1 MAEIT
6 YAPQSSEVPT
16 TAPLTEEGLQ
26 QQELT
31 NKFDSFTTSPEM
43 AQAMKE
49 DNGANLRPFGTDLTQ
64 TDPYQQQESRVKA
77 MLYDPVNLGG
87 QADQAVTNSQKTTD
101 SQGYRDQV
109 ASYAAVSHLTGSPIQ
124 DVVDNFGFYQS
135 ALEKQYNLDPT
146 DNVGTFRTNIAGI
159 FQQHDKRVSALDGLK
174 SQAIN
179 DAFEDADKGIGVPSL
194 TRFNNWQSTHEDAL
208 KGLSESERL
217 NAFNSVYKPIQKALN
232 TPEGALAKRFVDAI
246 RKNDE
251 EAKANNDLPDP
262 NHIDPKQY
270 LRGLNAE
277 DQTKVLTLARQL
289 FATKKKEG
297 GFMAELNALADSFA
311 SSMESYGR
319 ISDVHNL
326 INLEAQRDAATDPV
340 AKEKFQQQYNDLL
353 LAEKVRQFTNSEIYA
368 PPVHYGWKGSVSK
381 VASGVSAMVPQIV
394 PFMVPIAGEVAFG
407 LNEVSNQTLK
417 RMQENPNMTAREAY
431 ERSIIP
437 AAVSTVIGT
446 KAIKLL
452 GKVAPTVVGVLKH
465 FTGSTIL
472 LSTAEFSKTLYA
484 QLENAWNKDINAGQD
499 FAAEYWETLK
509 NAPYLFVEL
518 GIFGVAAHITSNGGK
533 VDSETADRAAKKAA
547 DPLVLR
553 EQGFSSEEATRISQ
567 LPEEERLQ
575 AIADGWKARTKEDI
589 AAGNQL
595 IRDNNQRIVDTI
607 TAPDAPKLVHNF
619 DGTYKVTTVDAEG
632 KEHSATFTDKEAAE
646 SAYTMAMQD
655 HLIEKQAKEEKDGN
669 DWTGS
674 TAEDAKTVLDEGRQP
689 DKDGGVPDDIQKL
702 NAERNRLVIE
712 ERPQHMDGTVGLR
725 RVNDRIAAIDA
736 KIREWKEGLKIGV
749 HPDDAS
755 GQVLTDAPNDTTM
768 TGDEADLSPK
778 AENTA
783 DAKESALA
791 IRTINQSLAR
801 KNISTRLTAAG
812 DKDIHELSL
821 DPVFQLAD
829 KLAGLFGKRIV
840 FYTGDKFAPNGAQ
853 STALGI
859 GHYVFLKTDGARP
872 HLFTLAHELWH
883 HLENDSKTLAKSLRS
898 ELAPLIKDWAKL
910 NGKYKSHGYDK
921 DRFFDE
927 HIADFLGDS
936 FQDADFLNK
945 LREKNPEAFADF
957 STKALEWISGVLE
970 KLKGWTMGGTDHIRD
985 IKAARD
991 MLAEGLHKYIIRDD
1005 SPIEAK
1011 NSPEWWK
1018 AEPKAFGERQTFI
1031 ENPIIAYLN
1040 ENRLKATRG
1049 AEGKDD
1055 RPKLPP
1061 AHSTKI
1067 FGGSQTIDQAH
1078 QALVEEGLMS
1088 EDSDV
1093 KDLWRKIGEA
1103 SESAIKQTIADKAET
1118 ARQKEEAKFDKEL
1131 ADLREHD
1138 PVAYRQRLADMEPAE
1153 QKRNERKQLVE
1164 RAHRANRE
1172 DRLNFQNAR
1181 AEDNNEVES
1190 GFYSQLQKTVADKMP
1205 NKASV
1210 EQIRAIID
1218 PAKGSGVK
1226 PDEIKWSNLEGFL
1239 EGKKSVT
1246 KAEVL
1251 DYLKNEGAVKFEEVQ
1266 KGDGTQL
1273 LKEGFAKHGW
1283 EVELDPQDGSF
1294 NYIDPE
1300 GDIIPFDD
1308 LPKGLQSEVEKASK
1322 GHGTKYEQYVLSGG
1336 ENYKEV
1342 VLTMPQN
1349 VDSKRYARMEEIA
1362 ELLKHGNINS
1372 EQAHELRVEYKNLS
1386 DYSSGYEGFTSNH
1399 FGDIP
1404 NYVAHMRLN
1413 ERQDSTGKDGLFIE
1427 EIQSDR
1433 HQQGREKGYREDKEA
1448 EMNRL
1453 LNNRVSS
1460 TDAWKVAQDRINE
1473 LGRGDVGVPDAPFR
1487 KDWSVQM
1494 FKRALRDAVASGKD
1508 WIGWTSGETQADR
1521 FDLSKKLKGIK
1532 FKKWNGGN
1540 EVEISQMP
1548 KDEST
1553 WTNAGVHKI
1562 ADLPNVVGKELSE
1575 KIANSADTEG
1585 ELTGLEL
1592 KIEHKGMKGFYDE
1605 ILPKEIGKYV
1615 KKFGTK
1621 VEAGSVPTRDYNS
1634 PRRFQVSNE
1643 TVGQYGIRE
1652 IATGQMYTDDNGQT
1666 PYFQSRNEAQLQS
1679 DSLNRQAHEMKQT
1692 PIWKVSITP
1701 EMADSIK
1708 ESGQVHFQAATPII
1722 KGVTPPPP
1730 TLREK
1735 TEASLTRLKSTM
1747 RDLPAS
1753 SPFKKSLLKWSARS
1767 QRSTNDIERAQH
1779 DIEKVAPQQA
1789 TREGITNWIEAG
1801 GDKSLLRMRS
1811 NATTD
1816 SKLKAGYDAALAF
1829 TPEQEKLAGKIKQ
1842 TFDVLKKRAEAYG
1855 IEMGY
1860 RENYVPHV
1868 YKTEPQAPSGSTP
1881 KRLDEF
1887 FKFSQERTF
1896 DSYHEGEQHGYE
1908 PETKDIAKLLGLY
1921 MNDMNNA
1928 INSRRFVEE
1937 LRGLKGTDGR
1947 PLVSARG
1954 SGKETTTAN
1963 GTTHLVYPDAADE
1976 GTEDYKKL
1984 DQPALHD
1991 WKFAGQ
1997 DSAGNNVLTKGDLA
2011 VHPEIAQH
2019 LNNALSSSAITRYLG
2034 MKSENPF
2041 HNLVKGTVNVALK
2054 TQSYVKGTM
2063 LSLSPFHQVQE
2074 GIHAIGHRVSP
2085 FHGLPKIDLR
2095 DPAQRDA
2102 SEHGL
2107 MLAHDR
2113 LSQSLFMEGVGD
2125 NQSNLVTMGLRKLG
2139 WGMSTKA
2146 ADTLDAYQ
2154 HYLFSQ
2160 YIPALKFNTYTH
2172 ILERNMDRYKD
2183 DLAAGKVDEWQ
2194 IKNLSA
2200 RQSNAAYGHLNYTD
2214 MGHNPTIRH
2223 AAQIIL
2229 LAPDFLEARARFV
2242 GQAAKG
2248 LVGGKV
2254 GTEQLQA
2261 LAFLAMTQ
2269 FIFARIFNKL
2279 TNDDYE
2285 WKHPFEIRVDNKY
2298 YGLRSVPEDM
2308 YKLVSNTTGF
2318 IGGRISPLFGKFVQ
2332 EGVFG
2337 VNYRGERTSVGDA
2350 IGDIMAGVVPMALQ
2364 PLVSEWTSTGRA
2376 HDLSWWEQI
2385 LASGGVQIHRYS
2397 PITTVYPMAH
2407 DWVKA
2412 NYPEDVQKGSYPVSK
2427 YQQLRYALEDNDTEK
2442 AHKEV
2447 DKLIAGGMKK
2457 HDVAMGFKSSIDH
2470 PFTGSTKHD
2479 KEFYKSL
2486 DEDDQQRYKAA
2497 VERRKEIL
2505 HRFHSMNRV
2514 PADSE
2519 EATSE

>member
-26 QQELT
+26 KQELT

-43 AQAMKE
+43 AQAMKD

-64 TDPYQQQESRVKA
+64 TEPYQQQESRVKA
-77 MLYDPVNLGG
+77 MLYDPINLGG
-87 QADQAVTNSQKTTD
+87 QAEQAILNSQKTTD

-109 ASYAAVSHLTGSPIQ
+109 ASYAAVAHLTGSPIQ

-135 ALEKQYNLDPT
+135 ALEKQYNFDPT
-146 DNVGTFRTNIAGI
+146 DNVGTFRNNIAGV

-179 DAFEDADKGIGVPSL
+179 DAFEDADKGMSVPAL
-194 TRFNNWQSTHEDAL
+194 TRFSNWQSSHEDAL
-208 KGLSESERL
+208 KGLSESERF
-217 NAFNSVYKPIQKALN
+217 NAFNSVYKPIQQALN
-232 TPEGALAKRFVDAI
+232 TPEGALAKRFVDALTGNT
-246 RKNDE
+246 K
-251 EAKANNDLPDP
+251 EAKASDYSKEFPTFT
-262 NHIDPKQY
+262 DPKQY
-270 LRGLNAE
+270 LRGLNAD
-277 DQTKVLTLARQL
+277 DQTKVLTLARQYL
-289 FATKKKEG
+289 KKQG
-297 GFMAELNALADSFA
+297 ADSGVLAELNGLADSFSA
-311 SSMESYGR
+311 SAESYGR
-319 ISDVHNL
+319 ITDVHTL
-326 INLEAQRDAATDPV
+326 IKLEEQRDAATDP
-340 AKEKFQQQYNDLL
+340 AEKDKFQQQYNDIL
-353 LAEKVRQFTNSEIYA
+353 LAQKVRQFATAELNA
-368 PPVHYGWKGSVSK
+368 PPAHYGWKGSVSK
-381 VASGVSAMVPQIV
+381 VASGVVGMIPQV
-394 PFMVPIAGEVAFG
+394 LPFMVPYVGEVAFG
-407 LNEVSNQTLK
+407 LNEVSNLTLK
-417 RMQENPNMTAREAY
+417 HMQENPNMTARESF
-431 ERSIIP
+431 ERSIVP
-437 AAVSTVIGT
+437 AALSTVIGT

-452 GKVAPTVVGVLKH
+452 GKVAPSVVGVIKH
-465 FTGSTIL
+465 FAGSTVL
-472 LSTAEFSKTLYA
+472 LSTAEGVKTLYA
-484 QLENAWNKDINAGQD
+484 QLEHAWNKDINAGQQ
-499 FAAEYWETLK
+499 FAAEYLETLK
-509 NAPYLFVEL
+509 NVPYLFVEL
-518 GIFGVAAHITSNGGK
+518 GIFGAAAHIASRGGK
-533 VDSETADRAAKKAA
+533 VDPEVATQAAKNAA
-547 DPLVLR
+547 DPMALK
-553 EQGFSSEEATRISQ
+553 EQGFSHDEATRISD
-567 LPEEERLQ
+567 LPEDQRLQ
-575 AIADGWKARTKEDI
+575 AIGEGWDKRTKEDI
-589 AAGNQL
+589 AAGTQL
-595 IRDNNQRIVDTI
+595 IKDNYQQIVDTI
-607 TAPDAPKLVHNF
+607 NAPDAPKLVNNF
-619 DGTYKVTTVDAEG
+619 DGTFRVTTVDAEG
-632 KEHSATFTDKEAAE
+632 KEHASTFTDQEAAE
-646 SAYTMAMQD
+646 TAFTMAMQD

-689 DKDGGVPDDIQKL
+689 EVAQDPLPDDTLDELPMGKDPVPTTNEEVKQQLQDFLSNRASGESGFLDITPIYDKL
-702 NAERNRLVIE
+702 SEYGKSIYEKGQTFADWSKRMISEFGEKVKSVLGKIWNGYKSLGNAGSIGGKADDFAARVEKAKTETKAEIMQQAGIDESGLAFLRE
-712 ERPQHMDGTVGLR
+712 AVG
-725 RVNDRIAAIDA
+725 DA
-736 KIREWKEGLKIGV
+736 KTNLEKKQSRREGTGV
-749 HPDDAS
+749 AKN
-755 GQVLTDAPNDTTM
+755 QLTRFHDSD
-768 TGDEADLSPK
+768 G
-778 AENTA
+778 
-783 DAKESALA
+783 
-791 IRTINQSLAR
+791 RTIVVGA
-801 KNISTRLTAAG
+801 
-812 DKDIHELSL
+812 
-821 DPVFQLAD
+821 DPKQ
-829 KLAGLFGKRIV
+829 GGKPFEDWV
-840 FYTGDKFAPNGAQ
+840 K
-853 STALGI
+853 
-859 GHYVFLKTDGARP
+859 
-872 HLFTLAHELWH
+872 
-883 HLENDSKTLAKSLRS
+883 ENDQWLKPA
-898 ELAPLIKDWAKL
+898 E
-910 NGKYKSHGYDK
+910 
-921 DRFFDE
+921 
-927 HIADFLGDS
+927 IADFRKWYTELKGNFTHIFGEDAPTMMMAWLAAQQNVSPSGALGNVFKVEDRLAGIGTGKKGGLADEKIEGILTNTIPEKGFGQKLTDFVDAGFQRPTRTYMGEHLAGGMPFVADVHTGRDS
-936 FQDADFLNK
+936 GHVDQQTLTRLKEMADEGNLFVGDKSVSIDVLESKTVTKKMEDGSTKETVQPERISVKIKGKKPFDMFVDQRGSPSDGNYEGISEWGNNLTDHLNK
-945 LREKNPEAFADF
+945 QEWEGGGWNPAEVQAVGWMRILRQYGLPEPTVA
-957 STKALEWISGVLE
+957 TALAHNTTHIYAEVNYS
-970 KLKGWTMGGTDHIRD
+970 KG
-985 IKAARD
+985 
-991 MLAEGLHKYIIRDD
+991 
-1005 SPIEAK
+1005 
-1011 NSPEWWK
+1011 
-1018 AEPKAFGERQTFI
+1018 
-1031 ENPIIAYLN
+1031 
-1040 ENRLKATRG
+1040 NRLPAAFPDLST
-1049 AEGKDD
+1049 
-1055 RPKLPP
+1055 LPME
-1061 AHSTKI
+1061 AQTAITHQVISTAVPELAQI
-1067 FGGSQTIDQAH
+1067 IGGSMRVRSVSATN
-1078 QALVEEGLMS
+1078 GR
-1088 EDSDV
+1088 
-1093 KDLWRKIGEA
+1093 WGGESSPSTA
-1103 SESAIKQTIADKAET
+1103 IEVLASSESAALLGNALALVSEQGGSMTAIFEKGGKNSSAIFFHPEDGGKLTPEQLESLAKEAGISGMTVQPYRDGERVMLVGTKKGTLTPKGLTEKQRDDMTQKISAWAEREGVDLIVDRTQTTIDANENNWNT
-1118 ARQKEEAKFDKEL
+1118 QQEGEN
-1131 ADLREHD
+1131 
-1138 PVAYRQRLADMEPAE
+1138 YRQRLIDGGGNSKVRDILNFRGRYAE
-1153 QKRNERKQLVE
+1153 IVNDAIEQHAPDSLTGTREERLSRFSDPTVETSTGSESAPSNGPPSKEQQAANIRSRLKSQGGFIDPTILEDIYRYGEGIYKKGVEYVDFAKQMISDLGNHVAGVLKQLYD
-1164 RAHRANRE
+1164 AYNDA
-1172 DRLNFQNAR
+1172 
-1181 AEDNNEVES
+1181 
-1190 GFYSQLQKTVADKMP
+1190 Y
-1205 NKASV
+1205 
-1210 EQIRAIID
+1210 
-1218 PAKGSGVK
+1218 KGSR
-1226 PDEIKWSNLEGFL
+1226 F
-1239 EGKKSVT
+1239 
-1246 KAEVL
+1246 
-1251 DYLKNEGAVKFEEVQ
+1251 
-1266 KGDGTQL
+1266 
-1273 LKEGFAKHGW
+1273 
-1283 EVELDPQDGSF
+1283 
-1294 NYIDPE
+1294 
-1300 GDIIPFDD
+1300 
-1308 LPKGLQSEVEKASK
+1308 
-1322 GHGTKYEQYVLSGG
+1322 
-1336 ENYKEV
+1336 
-1342 VLTMPQN
+1342 
-1349 VDSKRYARMEEIA
+1349 
-1362 ELLKHGNINS
+1362 
-1372 EQAHELRVEYKNLS
+1372 
-1386 DYSSGYEGFTSNH
+1386 SS
-1399 FGDIP
+1399 
-1404 NYVAHMRLN
+1404 
-1413 ERQDSTGKDGLFIE
+1413 
-1427 EIQSDR
+1427 
-1433 HQQGREKGYREDKEA
+1433 
-1448 EMNRL
+1448 
-1453 LNNRVSS
+1453 
-1460 TDAWKVAQDRINE
+1460 
-1473 LGRGDVGVPDAPFR
+1473 
-1487 KDWSVQM
+1487 
-1494 FKRALRDAVASGKD
+1494 
-1508 WIGWTSGETQADR
+1508 
-1521 FDLSKKLKGIK
+1521 
-1532 FKKWNGGN
+1532 
-1540 EVEISQMP
+1540 
-1548 KDEST
+1548 
-1553 WTNAGVHKI
+1553 
-1562 ADLPNVVGKELSE
+1562 
-1575 KIANSADTEG
+1575 
-1585 ELTGLEL
+1585 
-1592 KIEHKGMKGFYDE
+1592 
-1605 ILPKEIGKYV
+1605 
-1615 KKFGTK
+1615 
-1621 VEAGSVPTRDYNS
+1621 EAGSIN
-1634 PRRFQVSNE
+1634 
-1643 TVGQYGIRE
+1643 I
-1652 IATGQMYTDDNGQT
+1652 
-1666 PYFQSRNEAQLQS
+1666 
-1679 DSLNRQAHEMKQT
+1679 
-1692 PIWKVSITP
+1692 
-1701 EMADSIK
+1701 
-1708 ESGQVHFQAATPII
+1708 TPII
-1722 KGVTPPPP
+1722 RGVTPPPP

-1735 TEASLTRLKSTM
+1735 TEESLTRLKSTM
-1747 RDLPAS
+1747 RDLPAA
-1753 SPFKKSLLKWSARS
+1753 SPFKKALLKWSARS

-1779 DIEKVAPQQA
+1779 DIETVAPQQA

-1801 GDKSLLRMRS
+1801 GDKSLLRLRA
-1811 NATTD
+1811 NGTTD
-1816 SKLKAGYDAALAF
+1816 PKLKAGYDAALAF
-1829 TPEQEKLAGKIKQ
+1829 TPEQEKLAGKIQQ

-1868 YKTEPQAPSGSTP
+1868 YKTEPQPPSGSTP

-1937 LRGLKGTDGR
+1937 LRGLKGADGR

-1997 DSAGNNVLTKGDLA
+1997 DSSGNNVLTKGDLA

-2034 MKSENPF
+2034 TKTENPF
-2041 HNLVKGTVNVALK
+2041 HNAVKGTANVLLK
-2054 TQSYVKGTM
+2054 AQSYVKGTM

-2085 FHGLPKIDLR
+2085 FNGLPKIDLR

-2125 NQSNLVTMGLRKLG
+2125 NNSNLLTMGLRKIG
-2139 WGMSTKA
+2139 WGVSTKA

-2172 ILERNMDRYKD
+2172 ILERNMDRYKA

-2269 FIFARIFNKL
+2269 FIGARIFNKL

-2457 HDVAMGFKSSIDH
+2457 HDVATGFKSSIDH